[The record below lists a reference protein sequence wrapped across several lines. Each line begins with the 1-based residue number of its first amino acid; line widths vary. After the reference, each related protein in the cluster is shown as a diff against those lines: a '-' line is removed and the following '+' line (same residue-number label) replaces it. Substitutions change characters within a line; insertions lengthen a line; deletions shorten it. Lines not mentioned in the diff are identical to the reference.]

1 MATKLPPD
9 EYKQLHQR
17 VCKLLYAGMQT
28 TSPAEEAT
36 KLLAKVDESTRT
48 KEEFLDTL
56 EKRLQRLQDPVGWIT
71 QKRERL
77 EQICAKIDHRKR
89 SDPDLESRFSG
100 VGKLGL
106 AIIRRVVSTPV
117 SELGITNEDLNK
129 VHICMAELKNI
140 VGDTITNN
148 NGTAAAVAVAVRPTQ
163 TIAPPIT
170 PMEVPQR
177 TSVQVLPQN
186 IQPQSSVPGS
196 LKRDASSLSISSQP
210 LGPGNPIPSRAPSE
224 PPFEDG
230 VFGIIIIE
238 LQSLLKKM
246 SEKPSKFT
254 INTFISK
261 NSFLPSSLP
270 TYPLICMVR

>member
-261 NSFLPSSLP
+261 NSFQPSSLP
-270 TYPLICMVR
+270 SYPLICMVR